1 MTEKILEKKSQADFN
16 ERVLQIVMQIP
27 FGKVTTYGHIAS
39 ALGSRKSSRM
49 VGYALNSVKDRIN
62 IPCHRVINRNGELSG
77 KLHFATPTLMR
88 ELLEAEGV
96 EFNGESVNLPNYLWI
111 PTTE

>member
-1 MTEKILEKKSQADFN
+1 MKDNILPKKSRNDFD
-16 ERVLQIVMQIP
+16 ERVFQIVMQIP
-27 FGKVTTYGHIAS
+27 FGNVTTYGHIAS

-49 VGYALNSVKDRIN
+49 VGFALNTVKDRIN

-88 ELLEAEGV
+88 ELLEAEGI
-96 EFNGESVNLPNYLWI
+96 EFNGDAVDLNKFLWI
-111 PTTE
+111 PPNE

>member
-1 MTEKILEKKSQADFN
+1 MKDEILAKKTQFDFD
-16 ERVLQIVMQIP
+16 ERVFQIVMQIP

-39 ALGSRKSSRM
+39 ALGSRRSSRM
-49 VGYALNSVKDRIN
+49 VGYALNSVKDRIT

-96 EFNGESVNLPNYLWI
+96 EFVDEVVNLSKHLWI
-111 PTTE
+111 PQVE